1 MQRGCLRVGLP
12 MICLLLNVGLAAE
25 VQVREVSME
34 IPTYLIGP
42 ENKYPV
48 LWNSNVYPYSMQ
60 DDITRI
66 KQDVAHRVIVL
77 ENEYIRVLILPDL
90 GGRLYAAHDKTNN
103 DFDFIYHN
111 HVIKPGLVA
120 MRGAWLSGGIEWN
133 FPTVGHTVNGYSPV
147 QYKIVRHEDGSATC
161 VVGATEWVRRMRWV
175 IETTLYP
182 DRAYFEN
189 RILLINPTLAHQ
201 PAYFW
206 ANAGVHAWEDTR
218 IIFPPTDYTYGH
230 GRTATMSWP
239 IDKGIDVSWY
249 KNIPNS
255 ASIFCGVPGDFNG
268 AYNHERDNG
277 TAHWADRH
285 ESPGKK
291 FWTWGTAPRGALWEE
306 ILTDD
311 DGQYIEVQAGRL
323 TTQGDAWIMEP
334 NTSESWTEYWYPL
347 KGMGGFV
354 TATPDAAANLQVR
367 DDHVFV
373 ALNVTRPLAGARLQ
387 IFRGSDNVFDRSLD
401 MNPTKAFSEKIPL
414 AKTNAPCRLVVIDA
428 QGRTIV
434 EYSTETP
441 ASPPPDL
448 EPVLSSDEAD
458 SDQPDHARDR
468 KLALGSAVNI
478 EDSYLRSY
486 SAHKHFSTE
495 GAITGYEATLRKDP
509 NYTPALREL
518 GVIRYTQGQFGGAL
532 ELLNKVLQRNED
544 DDKARYYRA
553 LCKIQLGIEE
563 RTQEDL
569 HMAGR
574 RTAYR
579 HVAPYVLA
587 GLAVGEGD
595 LVKAENL
602 LRRAVRY
609 GPDNLKARVQL
620 AVVLRH
626 RGMKDEA
633 TSLLDTVLR
642 DDPLCSQVVVEKV
655 FLGSGDELDLLRDD
669 PQNYLETA
677 CDYAEMNLFDD
688 AIAVLDLYE
697 KRKSAMPHP
706 FIHLYRGYY
715 HDRLGRRE
723 ETKRDYERAVSMSPD
738 YVFPFRI
745 ESLAVLESA
754 LARCPNEWELH
765 YYLGNL
771 LTAKLRWEEGL
782 VHFEKAAEAD
792 PKYSVLYRNLGEVY
806 WRKQNDLPKAIAQYE
821 KALGCAPEDY
831 SLYMSLDAL
840 YAETKQHDKRAAMMA
855 VAPEKVR
862 DNFNIALRQAV
873 YNVDVGNYDEALRI
887 LRGRTYHPWEGW
899 RGARQ
904 AYRQALHG
912 RAERFLEQGRGEEAI
927 KDFLAA
933 MEYPKNLGTGRP
945 PNPNFVKEYYGL
957 ARCYKALKDDART
970 REYLEKAA
978 AGAERMETED
988 IRLQAKALKELGRA
1002 GEAEEVLKKAG
1013 LKDE

>member
-1 MQRGCLRVGLP
+1 MRNGYLCIGIL
-12 MICLLLNVGLAAE
+12 MTCLLHTGLAAE
-25 VQVREVSME
+25 VQVREVNME

-42 ENKYPV
+42 ENKNPV
-48 LWNSNVYPYSMQ
+48 LWKSNVYPYAMQ

-66 KQDVAHRVIVL
+66 KENATHRVVVL

-147 QYKIVRHEDGSATC
+147 QYKIVRHDDGSATC

-175 IETTLYP
+175 VGTTLYP

-189 RILLINPTLAHQ
+189 RILLQNPTLVHH

-206 ANAGVHAWEDTR
+206 ANAGVHAWEDTQ

-230 GRTATMSWP
+230 SRTATMSWP
-239 IDKGIDVSWY
+239 IDKGIDISWY

-255 ASIFCGVPGDFNG
+255 ESIFCGVPGDFNG
-268 AYNHERDNG
+268 VYNHERDNG
-277 TAHWADRH
+277 TVHWADRY

-291 FWTWGTAPRGALWEE
+291 FWTWGTAPKGRLWEE

-334 NTSESWTEYWYPL
+334 HTSESWTEYWYPL
-347 KGMGGFV
+347 KGMGGLV
-354 TATPDAAANLQVR
+354 MATPDAAANLQVR
-367 DDHVFV
+367 NDHVFV
-373 ALNVTRPLAGARLQ
+373 GLNVTRPLDGARLQ
-387 IFRGSDNVFDRSLD
+387 IFRGSDNVFDRTLD
-401 MNPTKAFSEKIPL
+401 MNPTKAFMEKIPL
-414 AKTNAPCRLVVIDA
+414 AKTNAPCRLVLTDA
-428 QGRTIV
+428 QGRMMV
-434 EYSTETP
+434 DYSTETP
-441 ASPPPDL
+441 ASPPPVL

-458 SDQPDHARDR
+458 SDQPAHAREQT
-468 KLALGSAVNI
+468 LALGSAVGL
-478 EDSYLRSY
+478 EDTYLRSY
-486 SAHKHFSTE
+486 SAQKHFSTE

-518 GVIRYTQGQFGGAL
+518 GIIRYKQGQFAQAL
-532 ELLNKVLQRNED
+532 ELLHKVLQRNED
-544 DDKARYYRA
+544 DDMARYYRA

-587 GLAVGEGD
+587 ALAVSEGD
-595 LVKAENL
+595 LAKAENL
-602 LRRAVRY
+602 LRRAVRF

-620 AVVLRH
+620 AAILRH

-633 TSLLDTVLR
+633 AGLLDAVLR
-642 DDPLCSQVVVEKV
+642 DDPLQPLAVVEKV
-655 FLGSGDELDLLRDD
+655 FLGLRDELDLLRDD

-677 CDYAEMNLFDD
+677 SDYAEMNLLED
-688 AIAVLDLYE
+688 AIAALDIYE
-697 KRKSAMPHP
+697 KRKSATPHP

-715 HDRLGRRE
+715 YDRLGRRE
-723 ETKRDYERAVSMSPD
+723 EARRDYEQALKLSPD

-754 LARCPNEWELH
+754 LAYCPNEWKWR

-771 LTAKLRWEEGL
+771 LTSKLRWEEGL
-782 VHFEKAAEAD
+782 VQFQKAAEAD
-792 PKYSVLYRNLGEVY
+792 PKYSVLHRNLGEIY
-806 WRKQNDLPKAIAQYE
+806 WHKQQDSAKAIAEYE
-821 KALGCAPEDY
+821 KAIRHAPEDY

-840 YAETKQHDKRAAMMA
+840 YAETKQHDKRAAMMVA
-855 VAPEKVR
+855 APEKVR

-873 YNVDVGNYDEALRI
+873 YNVDVGNYDEALKI

-904 AYRQALHG
+904 AYREALHG
-912 RAERFLEQGRGEEAI
+912 RAERVIKQGHYAEAI
-927 KDFLAA
+927 QDFLAA

-945 PNPNFVKEYYGL
+945 PNPNYVKEYYGL
-957 ARCYKALKDDART
+957 ARCYKALKNDARA

-978 AGAERMETED
+978 AGAGRMEAED